1 MDYVLEQVH
10 NPNGHNT
17 IISGS
22 GGTGKTTVIC
32 ELICQLLSEGYA
44 VAVTAMTGKATSVL
58 RNKVWQAI
66 EEKELEF
73 DKDKLCI
80 ETVTKITKKSSVLN
94 CDEDYEEK

>member
-10 NPNGHNT
+10 DPNGHNT

-58 RNKVWQAI
+58 RNKVWKAI

-80 ETVTKITKKSSVLN
+80 EN